1 MVDITWL
8 QKGFDRGTVLTKLLK
23 DRAVC
28 ITISSFAT
36 VQAGLT
42 LFGLD
47 GWICPFRHYLACP
60 CPGCGLTR
68 ATVAMIKGDFREMLA
83 YHALA
88 PFFLVGLVVIAFGAV
103 LPLKQRERL
112 ISLVQRIETKLGLG
126 IAFCAVLMGYWLVRL
141 LFFTNSYMNLV
152 MS

>member
-1 MVDITWL
+1 MANTTWL
-8 QKGFDRGTVLTKLLK
+8 QKGFDQGAVLSKLIK

-28 ITISSFAT
+28 ITITSFAA
-36 VQAGLT
+36 VQTGLT
-42 LFGLD
+42 YFGMN
-47 GWICPFRHYLACP
+47 GWICPFRHYLSCP

-68 ATVAMIKGDFREMLA
+68 ASVAMVKGDFKEMLA

-88 PFFLVGLVVIAFGAV
+88 PFFLVGLILIALGAI
-103 LPLKQRERL
+103 LPSGLRERL
-112 ISLVQRIETKLGLG
+112 ILFVERIEVKTGLG
-126 IAFCAVLMGYWLVRL
+126 IIFCGVLIAYWLIRL

>member
-1 MVDITWL
+1 MVNINRL
-8 QKGFDRGTVLTKLLK
+8 QNRFDQGAVLTKLVK

-28 ITISSFAT
+28 ITITSFAA
-36 VQAGLT
+36 VQTGLT
-42 LFGLD
+42 YLGID
-47 GWICPFRHYLACP
+47 GWICPFRHYMGCP

-68 ATVAMIKGDFREMLA
+68 ASVAMVKGDFKEMLA

-88 PFFLVGLVVIAFGAV
+88 PFFMIGLIAIAFGAF
-103 LPLKQRERL
+103 LPNQQRERL
-112 ISLVQRIETKLGLG
+112 ISLVERIEVKTGLG
-126 IAFCAVLMGYWLVRL
+126 IAFCAVLMTYWLVRL

>member
-1 MVDITWL
+1 MVDINR
-8 QKGFDRGTVLTKLLK
+8 FDHGIVLTKLVK

-28 ITISSFAT
+28 ITISSFAA
-36 VQAGLT
+36 VQTGLT
-42 LFGLD
+42 YLGID

-68 ATVAMIKGDFREMLA
+68 ASVAMVKGDFKEMLA

-88 PFFLVGLVVIAFGAV
+88 PFFLIGLIAIVFGAI
-103 LPLKQRERL
+103 LPNIQRERL
-112 ISLVQRIETKLGLG
+112 IAWVERIEVRTGSG
-126 IAFCAVLMGYWLVRL
+126 VAFCAVLMTYWLVRL